1 VNGGMM
7 TKLDTSDGR
16 GYLTYDG
23 SGQKVS
29 CEWYYLPADLRANGK
44 ITLQKRLCPDGY
56 NGSNYAQDCADPV
69 KGVTFNASGAQGFK
83 ANATT
88 GQQGIA
94 FFQDLAAGKYTV
106 TEVPP
111 DGMAVAVY
119 VVGCSDASG
128 SVPFTYDDSTGLR
141 IILKLTA
148 GQEVTCN
155 WYNIPPAK
163 GPSGSITVHKFL
175 CQGRK
180 DNAYNWEQDCENYGD
195 GAEFELKTTDGKA
208 LTTRTT
214 NLDGL
219 AVFANLADGAYG
231 LDETTGNWCHA
242 EADLV
247 DSSGN
252 VLVRNGGNTDV
263 FIYNCGQKKAVNKL
277 PTTGAGPMAGPS
289 GNAALFSVAGGLAGL
304 ILLAGLRRRGM
315 AVGSRQ

>member
-1 VNGGMM
+1 V
-7 TKLDTSDGR
+7 TQIKTSR
-16 GYLTYDG
+16 MLAAALATMAIVAAPASAAELTYIDNHNVYVENLDG
-23 SGQKVS
+23 SARHALSADGTPDRP
-29 CEWYYLPADLRANGK
+29 YALPTADEEGNLAAF
-44 ITLQKRLCPDGY
+44 Q
-56 NGSNYAQDCADPV
+56 
-69 KGVTFNASGAQGFK
+69 

-94 FFQDLAAGKYTV
+94 FFQDLAAGKDTV